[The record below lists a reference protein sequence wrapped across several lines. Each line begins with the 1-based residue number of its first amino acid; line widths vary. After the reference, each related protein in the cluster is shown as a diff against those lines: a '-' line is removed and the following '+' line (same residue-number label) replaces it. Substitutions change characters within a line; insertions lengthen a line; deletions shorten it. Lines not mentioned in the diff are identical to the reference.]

1 MTARLPSA
9 SGGRSSDDATAT
21 AGLLVVNKPP
31 GPTSHD
37 VVARVRRVTGIR
49 KVGHTGT
56 LDPFAQGVLPLLLG
70 HATRLAQFLMIAE
83 KEYEADLRLGAT
95 TDTYDVTGRI
105 AGPLTAATVATW
117 PGLPDVESAIAAF
130 RGTSFQEPPSF
141 SAKKVLGTPS
151 YRLARRDCPVRL
163 APVEVTVHALDILS
177 FAGDRLRLRVVCSAG
192 FYVRSLAHAIGERLG
207 TGAYLEGLTRTRSG
221 EFTLADALSLASLES
236 DPATVPARTIPL
248 NRLLS
253 GLPALVLTA
262 EGLLRAVRGNLIGPT
277 HMVWPPSQDVGL
289 NVRLLDQAGRLVAIA
304 QPTGERGVLH
314 PGVVLG

>member
-1 MTARLPSA
+1 MPARLPSA
-9 SGGRSSDDATAT
+9 PAGRSTDDAAAT

-70 HATRLAQFLMIAE
+70 PATRLAQFLVAAE
-83 KEYEADLRLGAT
+83 KEYEADLRLGAS

-105 AGPLTAATVATW
+105 AGPLTAATVSTW
-117 PGLPDVESAIAAF
+117 PGLPEVESAIAAF
-130 RGTSFQEPPSF
+130 RGTSFQEPPPF
-141 SAKKVLGTPS
+141 SAKKVLGIPS
-151 YRLARRDCPVRL
+151 YHLARHDRPVRL
-163 APVEVTVHALDILS
+163 APVEVTVHALDIVS
-177 FAGDRLRLRVVCSAG
+177 FAGDRLHLRVVCSAG
-192 FYVRSLAHAIGERLG
+192 FYVRALAHAIGERLG

-221 EFTLADALSLASLES
+221 DFTLDDAVSLASLED
-236 DPATVPARTIPL
+236 DPGTVQARTIPL
-248 NRLLS
+248 NRLLT

-262 EGLLRAVRGNLIGPT
+262 EGLIRAVKGNLIGPT
-277 HMVWPPSQDVGL
+277 HMVWPPSEEVGL
-289 NVRLLDQAGRLVAIA
+289 NVRLLDQAGHLVAIA